1 MQKSI
6 EYLNKLDKLDELV
19 QKREQLE
26 SKDGEDGNKL
36 SMLEEH
42 IRIVLTEIRN
52 LELKIMSTN

>member
-6 EYLNKLDKLDELV
+6 EYLNKLDKLEELV

-26 SKDGEDGNKL
+26 LQKGEDVKKL
-36 SMLEEH
+36 YTLEEH

-52 LELKIMSTN
+52 LELKIMDAI

>member
-26 SKDGEDGNKL
+26 SKKGDDVNKL
-36 SMLEEH
+36 STLEEH
-42 IRIVLTEIRN
+42 IHLVLTEIRN
-52 LELKIMSTN
+52 LELKIMDAN

>member
-6 EYLNKLDKLDELV
+6 EYLNKLDKLEELV

-26 SKDGEDGNKL
+26 LQKGEDVKNL
-36 SMLEEH
+36 SKLEEH

-52 LELKIMSTN
+52 LELKIMDVI

>member
-6 EYLNKLDKLDELV
+6 EYLNKLDKLEELV

-26 SKDGEDGNKL
+26 SIKGEDEKKL

-52 LELKIMSTN
+52 LELRIMDAN

>member
-6 EYLNKLDKLDELV
+6 EYLNKLDKLEELV

-26 SKDGEDGNKL
+26 LQKGEDVKKL
-36 SMLEEH
+36 STLEEH

-52 LELKIMSTN
+52 LELKIMDAI

>member
-26 SKDGEDGNKL
+26 LQRGKDEKKL
-36 SMLEEH
+36 SSLEEH

-52 LELKIMSTN
+52 LELKIMDAI